1 MRPLL
6 ITAFALAF
14 SLHAETNGTLL
25 FYDDFARDEATPDQ
39 EDLGNGWTTNS
50 AWRAP
55 GKKQADLKDGVL
67 VVGTDPSAGHPL
79 VLFHPAALTNGI
91 VEFRFK
97 IPANEGIGIEFADP
111 DCKTVHAGH
120 LCGLNVGKGRLG
132 LTDMKTG
139 VMDLKIRERRTSGK
153 KDPELDAL
161 LKTKSKGFPLDLKAD
176 DWHTL
181 RLTVQG
187 DTLSANVDG
196 NDIGSFASEGI
207 AHPTKKEIRINIGK
221 AAVIDDVQIW
231 KLD

>member
-1 MRPLL
+1 MRLL
-6 ITAFALAF
+6 LLAAFALR
-14 SLHAETNGTLL
+14 LHAETTATLI
-25 FYDDFARDEATPDQ
+25 FSDDFARDEATLDR
-39 EDLGNGWTTNS
+39 DDIGNGWTTNS

-67 VVGTDPSAGHPL
+67 VVGTDPSAGHAL
-79 VLFHPAALTNGI
+79 VLFHPAPLTNGI

-97 IPANEGIGIEFADP
+97 IPASEGIGIEFADP

-132 LTDMKTG
+132 MSDMKTG
-139 VMDLKIRERRTSGK
+139 VMDLKIKARRTSGQ

-161 LKTKSKGFPLDLKAD
+161 LKTKSKAFPIDLKSD

-181 RLTVQG
+181 RLTVKG
-187 DTLSANVDG
+187 ETLSANVDG
-196 NDIGSFASEGI
+196 KDIGSFASEGI

-221 AAVIDDVQIW
+221 AAVIDDVKVW